1 MRTIAVVT
9 GTRAEYGYL
18 KLLMHAIQQDNELT
32 LLPLVTGMH
41 LLSEFGNTSQMVK
54 KDFSNAVTIPM
65 PLSGDNL
72 KDMASY
78 LAAGISSFAKYFDR
92 HQPDIVMVL
101 GDRSEPLAAALA
113 ALYLNIPIAHI
124 NGGDVTG
131 GTLDE
136 SIRHCLT
143 KIAHIHFVHTK
154 TNADRIHKMGEERKR
169 IFVTGALT
177 LDTILHVPLLSKK
190 EIFQKYQLD
199 EKQTT
204 FLVVHHPITTLKD
217 QGYSELET
225 ILQAIDTLKNQTVL
239 LYPNCDAGGK
249 RFISLIRQY
258 EKKPY
263 LHAIKN
269 MPHEEYLSLLKSIDV
284 MMGNSSSGII
294 EAPSFSIPVV
304 NIGTRQQGRE
314 RSDNILDVK
323 AKKES
328 ILEAINI
335 ALFDEGFVKKV
346 QHTKNKF
353 GQGNAAQQIINVLK
367 TIPLDDNLIKKQIT
381 Y

>member
-18 KLLMHAIQQDNELT
+18 KPLMQAIQQENQLT
-32 LLPLVTGMH
+32 LLPLITGMH
-41 LLSEFGNTSQMVK
+41 LLPEFGNTDQVVRD
-54 KDFSNAVTIPM
+54 DFPNAVTIPM
-65 PLSGDNL
+65 PLNGDDL
-72 KDMASY
+72 KDMALY
-78 LAAGISSFAKYFDR
+78 LAAGINSFATYFDSHR
-92 HQPDIVMVL
+92 PDLIMVL

-154 TNADRIHKMGEERKR
+154 TNAERVHKMGEEKKR

-177 LDTILHVPLLSKK
+177 LDAILHLPLLSKK
-190 EIFQKYQLD
+190 EIFQKYTLD
-199 EKQTT
+199 EQQTT

-217 QGYSELET
+217 QGYSEMNAL
-225 ILQAIDTLKNQTVL
+225 LQTLDTLKKQTVL

-249 RFISLIRQY
+249 RFISLIQQY
-258 EKKPY
+258 EKKPH
-263 LHAIKN
+263 LHVIKN
-269 MPHEEYLSLLKSIDV
+269 MPHREYLSLLKSVDV
-284 MMGNSSSGII
+284 VIGNSSSGII
-294 EAPSFSIPVV
+294 EAPSFNIPVI
-304 NIGTRQQGRE
+304 NIGMRQQGRE
-314 RSDNILDVK
+314 RSDNILDVE
-323 AKKES
+323 AKKDRL
-328 ILEAINI
+328 IAAIDT
-335 ALFDEGFVKKV
+335 ALHNDAFAKKV

-353 GQGNAAQQIINVLK
+353 GRGDAAQQIINVLK
-367 TIPLDDNLIKKQIT
+367 TIPLDETLIRKQII

>member
-1 MRTIAVVT
+1 MRKIAVVT

-18 KLLMHAIQQDNELT
+18 KPLMKAIEQETQLE

-41 LLSEFGNTSQMVK
+41 LFPEFGNTNQLVK
-54 KDFSNAVTIPM
+54 HDFPNAVTIPM
-65 PLSGDNL
+65 PLTGDTL
-72 KDMASY
+72 KDMALY
-78 LAAGISSFAKYFDR
+78 LSAGISSFAKYFDSHR
-92 HQPDIVMVL
+92 PDIVVLL

-136 SIRHCLT
+136 SVRHCLT
-143 KIAHIHFVHTK
+143 KIAHLHFVHTK
-154 TNADRIHKMGEERKR
+154 TNAERVHKMGEERKK

-177 LDTILHVPLLSKK
+177 LDVILHLPLLSKK
-190 EIFQKYQLD
+190 EIFKKYNLD
-199 EKQTT
+199 EQQTT
-204 FLVVHHPITTLKD
+204 FLVVHHPITTLGD
-217 QGYSELET
+217 QGYSEMNTL
-225 ILQAIDTLKNQTVL
+225 LQTLDALKIQTVM

-249 RFISLIRQY
+249 RFISLIQQY

-263 LHAIKN
+263 LHVIKN
-269 MPHEEYLSLLKSIDV
+269 MPHEEYLSLLKSVDV
-284 MMGNSSSGII
+284 MIGNSSSGII
-294 EAPSFSIPVV
+294 EAPSFNVPVL

-314 RSDNILDVK
+314 RSDNILDVE
-323 AKKES
+323 AKKDS
-328 ILEAINI
+328 LLEAINI
-335 ALFDEGFVKKV
+335 ALHDDKFAKKV

-353 GQGNAAQQIINVLK
+353 GQGNAVQQIIKVLK
-367 TIPLDDNLIKKQIT
+367 TIPSDENLIKKQII

>member
-18 KLLMHAIQQDNELT
+18 KPLMQAIQQENQLT
-32 LLPLVTGMH
+32 LLPLITGMH
-41 LLSEFGNTSQMVK
+41 LLPEFGNTDQVVRD
-54 KDFSNAVTIPM
+54 DFPNAVTIPM
-65 PLSGDNL
+65 PLNGDDL
-72 KDMASY
+72 KDMALY
-78 LAAGISSFAKYFDR
+78 LAAGINSFATYFDSHR
-92 HQPDIVMVL
+92 PDLIMVL

-154 TNADRIHKMGEERKR
+154 TNAERVHKMGEEKKR

-177 LDTILHVPLLSKK
+177 LDAILHLPLLSKK
-190 EIFQKYQLD
+190 EIFQKYTLD
-199 EKQTT
+199 EQQTT

-217 QGYSELET
+217 QGYSEMNAL
-225 ILQAIDTLKNQTVL
+225 LQTLDTLKKQTVL

-249 RFISLIRQY
+249 RFISLIQQY

-263 LHAIKN
+263 LHVIKN
-269 MPHEEYLSLLKSIDV
+269 MPHREYLSLLKSVDV
-284 MMGNSSSGII
+284 VIGNSSSGII
-294 EAPSFSIPVV
+294 EAPSFNIPVI
-304 NIGTRQQGRE
+304 NIGMRQQGRE
-314 RSDNILDVK
+314 RSDNILDVE
-323 AKKES
+323 AKKDRL
-328 ILEAINI
+328 IAAIDT
-335 ALFDEGFVKKV
+335 ALHNDAFAKKV

-353 GQGNAAQQIINVLK
+353 GRGDAAQQIINVLK
-367 TIPLDDNLIKKQIT
+367 TIPLDETLIRKQII